1 MIKINVAIFA
11 SGSGTN
17 AEEFFRFFKS
27 HDQIKIVTL
36 YSNNSNAYAL
46 TRALNHGV
54 KTVVF
59 NSEELYR
66 SDVVIRSLETYS
78 IDFIVLAGFMWLV
91 PKKVVQLFP
100 NRIINIH
107 PALLP
112 DFGGKGMY
120 GDLVHKSVINSGN
133 KQSGITIHYVN
144 QRFDEGEI
152 IFQAHCDVDPDDTP
166 GSLATKIHQLEYAN
180 YPVVS
185 ERIIVKAGKR
195 KK

>member
-1 MIKINVAIFA
+1 MVKINVAIFA

-27 HDQIKIVTL
+27 NDQIEIVAL
-36 YSNNSNAYAL
+36 YSNDPNAYAL
-46 TRALNHGV
+46 TRASNHGV

-59 NSEELYR
+59 NREEFYK
-66 SDVVIRSLETYS
+66 SDVVIQSLEYQK

-91 PKKVVQLFP
+91 PEKIVQMYS

-120 GDLVHKSVINSGN
+120 GDLVHQSVINSGN

-144 QRFDEGEI
+144 QHFDEGEI
-152 IFQAHCDVDPDDTP
+152 IFQDQCDVDLDDTP
-166 GSLATKIHQLEYAN
+166 GSLAKKIHQLEYAN

-185 ERIIVKAGKR
+185 ESVILKAGRR

>member
-1 MIKINVAIFA
+1 MVRINVAIFA

-17 AEEFFRFFKS
+17 TEEFFRFFKS
-27 HDQIKIVTL
+27 HDHIEIVAL
-36 YSNNSNAYAL
+36 YSNNPNAYAL

-59 NSEELYR
+59 NRKEFYQSE
-66 SDVVIRSLETYS
+66 VVVQSLKFYN

-91 PKKVVQLFP
+91 PIKVLQLYP

-112 DFGGKGMY
+112 EFGGKGMY
-120 GDLVHKSVINSGN
+120 GNLVHESVIKSGN

-144 QRFDEGEI
+144 ESFDDGEI
-152 IFQAHCDVDPDDTP
+152 IFQDQCEIDPDDTAD
-166 GSLATKIHQLEYAN
+166 SLAKKIHQLEYSN
-180 YPVVS
+180 YPTVS
-185 ERIIVKAGKR
+185 ESVIMGAGK
-195 KK
+195 K